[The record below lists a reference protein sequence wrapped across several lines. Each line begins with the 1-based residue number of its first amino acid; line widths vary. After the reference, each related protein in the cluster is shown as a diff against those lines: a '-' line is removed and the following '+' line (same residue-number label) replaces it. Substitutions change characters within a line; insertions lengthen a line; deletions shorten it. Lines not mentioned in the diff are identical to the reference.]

1 MNDITQAPTQEDQKN
16 SAAEIIP
23 GQDGP
28 APEAQEASTRA
39 ENKGHN
45 GNPAQSAGRVTA
57 QEQDDAPDATIAFEG
72 EEAKHIP

>member
-1 MNDITQAPTQEDQKN
+1 MNDNEQTPNANVEAIPAPDQKDE
-16 SAAEIIP
+16 AA
-23 GQDGP
+23 
-28 APEAQEASTRA
+28 SA

-57 QEQDDAPDATIAFEG
+57 QEQNDAPDATIAFEG